1 MVARRLVLVATLA
14 IVGAGAAACDDGG
27 EPYSAGIGTPTVQT
41 SATPQTTDVTA
52 ATPVPTSPNGP
63 NENGNAPIFWRT
75 TDNFESVVAGKA
87 YLVLFRIES
96 GYDEPSLSV
105 STTCTDCAADDV
117 TFVGTNSPPIGQDT
131 PGSYYP
137 ISFSFPQAGQWELKV
152 HAGDDEVVIPV
163 NVAAPA

>member
-1 MVARRLVLVATLA
+1 MLIATAAILA
-14 IVGAGAAACDDGG
+14 IAGLACDDDGK
-27 EPYSAGIGTPTVQT
+27 PSSAGIGTPTVQT
-41 SATPQTTDVTA
+41 SVTPATSEVA

-63 NENGNAPIFWRT
+63 NENGAAPIFWRT
-75 TDNFESVVAGKA
+75 TDNFESLVADEA
-87 YLVLFRIES
+87 YLVLFRIEN
-96 GYDEPSLSV
+96 GYEEPSLSV

-117 TFVGTNSPPIGQDT
+117 TFVGTNSPPIGQDA

-163 NVAAPA
+163 EVAATS